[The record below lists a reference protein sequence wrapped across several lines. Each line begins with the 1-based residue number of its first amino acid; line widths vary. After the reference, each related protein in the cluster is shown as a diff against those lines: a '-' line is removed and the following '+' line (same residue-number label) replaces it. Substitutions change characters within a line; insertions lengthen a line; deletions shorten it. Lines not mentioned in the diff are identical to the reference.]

1 MLFILAFIIALV
13 ATMILIPPVMK
24 WADKIGAIDLPDARK
39 VHTQAIP
46 RVGGIAMVA
55 GSVLSILLLAELEQQ
70 VIAILA
76 GFLVIWGFGLW
87 DDKCNLNYKIKFL
100 GQLLAVVIVVTW
112 GDVVVRTFPFI
123 DGYLADYLAIPLT
136 IFALVG
142 ITNAINLS
150 DGLDGLAGGTSLITI
165 SIIALLAFD
174 SGGDIVVLISMAVA
188 GSILGFLRHNTYPAR
203 LFMGDTGSQFLGFS
217 LGVVVIIL
225 SQSVNSAMS
234 PLIPLF
240 ILGLPILDTMAVMGQ
255 RVYERR
261 SPFSPDKN
269 HIHHKL
275 LGIGFD
281 HYEAVFIIYLLQSA
295 LIAIAYFMIYESDA
309 LLVLIYIAISVFVLG
324 FFHYAQIAKWK
335 IHTNELSEL
344 SLLKVFIEHLRENG
358 WLTTIPTKMLKGLV
372 PLLLVV
378 AAIFAAEISQD
389 MAVLAAFLLIVMLGR
404 SVVKASGSGIIEKA
418 VVYIVSVMAV
428 YLLPVSSDDFDYYN
442 IINILFF
449 LLAIAFALRVRFC
462 YESTFQVTPL
472 DYLVILL
479 VIIVPNLPEA
489 HLDNSGIGEM
499 AIKLVI
505 LFYASE
511 AVIGLRVRSWDLM
524 RMGILGAL
532 LIIVFRGFYS
542 LSLPFQGV
550 S

>member
-1 MLFILAFIIALV
+1 MLFIFAFIISLV

-24 WADKIGAIDLPDARK
+24 WADKIGAIDIPDERK

-55 GSVLSILLLAELEQQ
+55 GSVISILLLAELDQQ
-70 VIAILA
+70 IIAILV

-112 GDVVVRTFPFI
+112 GDVVVRFFPFTN
-123 DGYLADYLAIPLT
+123 GYLADYFAIPLT

-150 DGLDGLAGGTSLITI
+150 DGLDGLAGGTSLITV

-174 SGGDIVVLISMAVA
+174 ANGEMVVIISMAVA

-217 LGVVVIIL
+217 LGVLVIIL
-225 SQSVNSAMS
+225 SQTVNSAMS
-234 PLIPLF
+234 PLIPLL

-255 RVYERR
+255 RLYERR

-275 LGIGFD
+275 LSIGFD

-295 LIAIAYFMIYESDA
+295 LIAAAYFMLYESDA
-309 LLVLIYIAISVFVLG
+309 LLLLIYLTISVIVLG
-324 FFHYAQIAKWK
+324 FFHYARVLKWK
-335 IHTNELSEL
+335 IHDNEISKF
-344 SLLKVFIEHLRENG
+344 SLLKSLIHNLRKNG
-358 WLTTIPTKMLKGLV
+358 WLTTVPTFILKVLV
-372 PLLLVV
+372 PALLVTS
-378 AAIFAAEISQD
+378 AMFAVDVQVD
-389 MAVLAAFLLIVMLGR
+389 MAVLAVLLLIMMFSSLMIN
-404 SVVKASGSGIIEKA
+404 ADGIGGIEKA
-418 VVYIVSVMAV
+418 VIYIVSVMAV
-428 YLLPVSSDDFDYYN
+428 YLLPVNQSGLDNYN
-442 IINILFF
+442 LFNMLFLIL
-449 LLAIAFALRVRFC
+449 AMAFALRVRFSN
-462 YESTFQVTPL
+462 ERTFQVTTL
-472 DYLVILL
+472 DYLVIIL
-479 VIIVPNLPEA
+479 VIIVPNLPEV
-489 HLDNSGIGEM
+489 HLEDSVFGEM
-499 AIKLVI
+499 AIRLVI

-511 AVIGLRVRSWDLM
+511 AVIGLQQVSKWNLM
-524 RMGILGAL
+524 RIGTLGAL
-532 LIIVFRGFYS
+532 SIVVFRGF
-542 LSLPFQGV
+542 
-550 S
+550 